1 MGRRIQKGKNM
12 EAQKDNTALIVLDGG
27 EVQTFPLGQKQ
38 RWMLGRYAPNSP
50 ERPDI
55 PLKSSIVSRT
65 HGWLERI
72 AEEWFFVDNPR
83 NLNGTFHNGAKIP
96 RPKNGMKRPTLLD
109 NGDILRIDSSDLNH
123 ASDDGVLMIFTT
135 DAVRGEWASYPLGQS
150 VTYIGYDAGGGIAPG
165 PHCAGACA
173 KLTWLNDHYYLFD
186 ADAPSGV
193 LLNGAPFR
201 SGALLRERD
210 VISLRGHRLLFLG
223 DRLLYARSER
233 G

>member
-12 EAQKDNTALIVLDGG
+12 EAQKDNAALIVLDGG
-27 EVQTFPLGQKQ
+27 EVQTF
-38 RWMLGRYAPNSP
+38 
-50 ERPDI
+50 
-55 PLKSSIVSRT
+55 
-65 HGWLERI
+65 
-72 AEEWFFVDNPR
+72 
-83 NLNGTFHNGAKIP
+83 
-96 RPKNGMKRPTLLD
+96 
-109 NGDILRIDSSDLNH
+109 
-123 ASDDGVLMIFTT
+123 
-135 DAVRGEWASYPLGQS
+135 PLGQS

-173 KLTWLNDHYYLFD
+173 KLTWLNDHHYLFD

-193 LLNGAPFR
+193 LLNGAPLR

-223 DRLLYARSER
+223 DRLLYARPER